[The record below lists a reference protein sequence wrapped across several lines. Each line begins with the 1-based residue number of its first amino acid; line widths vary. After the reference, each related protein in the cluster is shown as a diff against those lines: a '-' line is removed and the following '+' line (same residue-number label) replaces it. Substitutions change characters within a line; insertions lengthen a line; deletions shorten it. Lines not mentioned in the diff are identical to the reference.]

1 MKRLFSLVA
10 DYIRETDKIMLL
22 LVFAASSFGCI
33 AVMSAT
39 AHTGSLGEF
48 ITQVIAMFGGLG
60 IAIIVSNINYKTFQK
75 YWYLAAALGLIPVLL
90 TFFIGFAPEGTD
102 DKAWLLLPGG
112 MSFQPAELMKIC
124 FIITFSAHL
133 AKVQKNINKILY
145 LLPVLLHGAFPV
157 FLIHIQGDDGTALV
171 FAVMFICMLFS
182 AGLKLRYFAAAG
194 IMVVIA
200 APIVYFF
207 LLNEDQKARIF
218 SIFNPETNLQ
228 GIGYQQWMGRIALA
242 SGGITGQGLFKGELT
257 QSQGIPEG
265 HNDFIFVSIGEELGM
280 LGCLAVLILL
290 CAICFRCVRVARR
303 SEDEAGM
310 YIAVGMFAMLFTQT
324 LINLGMC
331 LSVLPVIGITLP
343 FFSAGGSSLLC
354 LMCGVG
360 ITVSVHKHRNS
371 GTIYLHEY

>member
-39 AHTGSLGEF
+39 AHTGNLGEF

-75 YWYLAAALGLIPVLL
+75 YWFLAAALGLIPVLL

-157 FLIHIQGDDGTALV
+157 LLIHIQGDDGTALV

-200 APIVYFF
+200 APIVYFV